1 MQCIVLAAYVL
12 LKIASAAIRHTCP
25 PKMGHTPLQEQPLL
39 VHNGEPN
46 DEQRHESEEHRNL
59 QGRIRFA
66 MISSLIANVLLLVA
80 KIVAF
85 ILSQS
90 KSVLASAADSFVDIA
105 SQVTNLS
112 LDLYLLSSGRPEFV
126 CLAWQVKGSTACYTV
141 TDHKIRRHSSPM
153 AAHNHL
159 HTCYCPHPC

>member
-1 MQCIVLAAYVL
+1 M
-12 LKIASAAIRHTCP
+12 
-25 PKMGHTPLQEQPLL
+25 L
-39 VHNGEPN
+39 VPNG
-46 DEQRHESEEHRNL
+46 EQRHESQEHGHL

-105 SQVTNLS
+105 SQVTNS
-112 LDLYLLSSGRPEFV
+112 PLDLHLSSKSAVQRFLPSVASEGVSRKLDSNHPRVPQPLFKHEWPGLGHHGILDPSDEVKV
-126 CLAWQVKGSTACYTV
+126 CRW
-141 TDHKIRRHSSPM
+141 
-153 AAHNHL
+153 
-159 HTCYCPHPC
+159 